1 MTAPSK
7 DQDALF
13 QGWQGRIEDLLENEI
28 HLLNYHQDLF
38 TQVRDDAVQ
47 RYPEPSF
54 AWVVHY
60 AHLYAHRQAVAL
72 RRVCEKQSE
81 VRSLYSL
88 IDSIKRNIEVL
99 SVHRYEAMALE
110 RDLPQTLRFN
120 LDSSGKGHI
129 DPEEVEQSLKALKET
144 SSRTKEFVDTTIAH
158 RDPGGDGLLARGE
171 RSLTYAEIHE
181 GIEIVSSEAVKWHL
195 YLNGVHAIPKPIVP
209 RTWKWILMDGF
220 FHPSV

>member
-7 DQDALF
+7 DQDPLF
-13 QGWQGRIEDLLENEI
+13 QGWQNRIQDLLDNEI
-28 HLLNYHQDLF
+28 YLLNYHQDLF

-47 RYPEPSF
+47 RYPGRSF

-72 RRVCEKQSE
+72 RRVCEKQSK

-88 IDSIKRNIEVL
+88 IDSIKGTIEVL
-99 SVHRYEAMALE
+99 SVHRYEAMAPE
-110 RDLPQTLRFN
+110 GDLPQTVPFN

-129 DPEEVEQSLKALKET
+129 DPEEVEQSLNALKET
-144 SSRTKEFVDTTIAH
+144 SSRVKEFVDTTIAH

-171 RSLTYAEIHE
+171 QSLTYAEIHE
-181 GIEIVSSEAVKWHL
+181 SIEIVSSEAVRWHL
-195 YLNGVHAIPKPIVP
+195 YLNDVHAIPKPIAP
-209 RTWKWILMDGF
+209 STWKWILMDGF
-220 FHPSV
+220 FHPPR